1 MRKNIKS
8 HSKNHSRW
16 LLYEFPGDF
25 LLTIR
30 QRKRIEKKNDGLS
43 DFLSHSMTSGIIY
56 RSWARHNT
64 RHTQRFLEC
73 PGAIERTPLPP
84 KESVPPCDRTVQQT
98 IEWKIPHWEGNI
110 VSSLLALRL
119 SHVKVPLSRAS
130 PDATPLSLSLYSDS
144 RKTTI
149 CVRVPLCLTGC
160 TPHPPSLY
168 VYIENNQK
176 AELNGNEPDN
186 LKGKSIDSLFYFF
199 HTFTFLF
206 FRAQSHLDEPYAYTC
221 ISSLC
226 NECAHSLHQTHL
238 DWIESSTMNGWHS
251 WQMCCPL
258 LSISLD

>member
-30 QRKRIEKKNDGLS
+30 QWKRIEKKNDGLS

-73 PGAIERTPLPP
+73 PGAIERTPLAP

-110 VSSLLALRL
+110 VEFSLD
-119 SHVKVPLSRAS
+119 S
-130 PDATPLSLSLYSDS
+130 PTFPCQGSTLPSESWRNPPLSLYSDKPKDNYMCPCPS
-144 RKTTI
+144 LSNR
-149 CVRVPLCLTGC
+149 L
-160 TPHPPSLY
+160 HSDPPSLY
-168 VYIENNQK
+168 GGIENNQK

-186 LKGKSIDSLFYFF
+186 LKGKSIDSLFYYYFYFSFF
-199 HTFTFLF
+199 G
-206 FRAQSHLDEPYAYTC
+206 AQSHLDGPYAYT
-221 ISSLC
+221 
-226 NECAHSLHQTHL
+226 HSLHQTHI
-238 DWIESSTMNGWHS
+238 DWVDSSTMNGWHS

-258 LSISLD
+258 L